1 MHLKGPLSAE
11 CKFRTGF
18 DLALYPLSPLLCSV
32 IKFHLKFIVM
42 KDWFVMGGSL
52 FMSILTILLVIIVAI
67 SVYFAAAIAS
77 GKASEKENFKQQ
89 LRYIKSLGLFTMITG
104 ILGQLIGL
112 FSAFTAIEAAGD
124 VSPAML
130 AGGLKIS
137 LITTLTGIVI
147 YLISILIW
155 FLLDMYYQKKLTS

>member
-1 MHLKGPLSAE
+1 
-11 CKFRTGF
+11 
-18 DLALYPLSPLLCSV
+18 
-32 IKFHLKFIVM
+32 M

-52 FMSILTILLVIIVAI
+52 FMSILTILLVIIVAV

-147 YLISILIW
+147 YLISIIIW